1 MQKDSLYNKA
11 QAMTIPK
18 SIIVKTV
25 RDAIENPSEVS
36 INDLAEVIY
45 SGMHAQALMSSHI
58 ENNSRAIEEQAGIM
72 KNLIDSMHEG
82 FTRMDIRFNDLLH
95 QSDRRFEQVDR
106 RFEQVDK
113 RFEQVDKRF
122 EQVDKRIE
130 QIDKR
135 IEQMDGRIELMDK
148 RFDGIIHQMDKR
160 FEQTERRFEQ
170 VDRRFNRI
178 TALLTAGFAM
188 VTVLITI
195 YKFIQ

>member
-113 RFEQVDKRF
+113 RFEQVDKR
-122 EQVDKRIE
+122 IE

>member
-58 ENNSRAIEEQAGIM
+58 EDNSRAIEEQAGIM

-113 RFEQVDKRF
+113 RFEQVDKR
-122 EQVDKRIE
+122 IE

-148 RFDGIIHQMDKR
+148 RFDGIFHQMDKR

>member
-58 ENNSRAIEEQAGIM
+58 EDNSRAIEEQAGIM

-95 QSDRRFEQVDR
+95 QSDR

-148 RFDGIIHQMDKR
+148 RFDGIFHQMDKR

>member
-58 ENNSRAIEEQAGIM
+58 EDNSRAIEEQAGIM

-95 QSDRRFEQVDR
+95 QSDRRFEQVD
-106 RFEQVDK
+106 
-113 RFEQVDKRF
+113 
-122 EQVDKRIE
+122 KRIE

-148 RFDGIIHQMDKR
+148 RFDGIFHQMDKR

>member
-45 SGMHAQALMSSHI
+45 SGMHARALMSSHI

-95 QSDRRFEQVDR
+95 QSDR